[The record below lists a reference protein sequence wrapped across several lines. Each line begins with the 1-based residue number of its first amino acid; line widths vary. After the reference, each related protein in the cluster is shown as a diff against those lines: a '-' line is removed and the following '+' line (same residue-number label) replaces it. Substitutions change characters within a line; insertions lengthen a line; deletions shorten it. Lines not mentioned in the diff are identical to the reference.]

1 MSEFEISLLCSSVIS
16 YYQVQNGISP
26 VKRLYVRNASDFDC
40 ENIEISVSSKPDFL
54 LPVSEIQA
62 VFPARANLRFDG
74 IACGAVHDFHA
85 PALSD
90 ADVQRCRTSKSIR
103 NALYRS
109 AFC

>member
-62 VFPARANLRFDG
+62 VFPARANLRST
-74 IACGAVHDFHA
+74 A
-85 PALSD
+85 S
-90 ADVQRCRTSKSIR
+90 RNCRPFIWWRKTESTTAK
-103 NALYRS
+103 
-109 AFC
+109 

>member
-74 IACGAVHDFHA
+74 IAK
-85 PALSD
+85 LSP
-90 ADVQRCRTSKSIR
+90 
-103 NALYRS
+103 LYMVAQNR
-109 AFC
+109 